1 MGRGSSGRRG
11 RVRTRAN
18 AVMLLP
24 FFDDRVITAFQVWLL
39 LHEFKNPSLV
49 RQRRRLRL
57 VCHLWP
63 ALCVR
68 VGRGYEHRDAK
79 ALHRDDRWGC
89 RRHVLIERE
98 SYSAGAGETQW
109 G

>member
-1 MGRGSSGRRG
+1 MAARVSPARVVDGVSAERFQSRGLSQLSGRRG

-24 FFDDRVITAFQVWLL
+24 FFDDRVITAFQVWLC

-49 RQRRRLRL
+49 RQRSRLRL

-63 ALCVR
+63 ALCMHCR
-68 VGRGYEHRDAK
+68 TRLRGTEIKSA
-79 ALHRDDRWGC
+79 
-89 RRHVLIERE
+89 VER
-98 SYSAGAGETQW
+98 
-109 G
+109 

>member
-1 MGRGSSGRRG
+1 MAASVSPARVVDGVGAERFRGAVMGRGSSGRRG

-24 FFDDRVITAFQVWLL
+24 FFDDRVITAFQVWLC

-49 RQRRRLRL
+49 RQRSRLRL

-63 ALCVR
+63 ALCMQ
-68 VGRGYEHRDAK
+68 
-79 ALHRDDRWGC
+79 C
-89 RRHVLIERE
+89 RTRLRAQRCK
-98 SYSAGAGETQW
+98 SAAQR
-109 G
+109 